1 MKPINRLRLT
11 ALPLT
16 ASVLLNGCFWNRN
29 NYDIRKYQDKATV
42 RKQFNDNLDLTK
54 PQTDEHA
61 VPEDFVWIGEA
72 EDAELTGIVTEMTGE
87 FEGYNGRGYVGN
99 FTGDDD
105 TVMFTVEVPADGVY
119 NLEFDTVSVGSDKQ
133 NPVEVDGQTV
143 GTISTHMAN
152 AFTDSRLNGI
162 YLTKGSH
169 KITAATGWGYYYVD
183 RLVVTPGTPIPDEAY
198 EVTAPLSDAKAFD
211 NSKRLYQFL
220 CDCYGR
226 YTITGQYCDTGKFG
240 KEMTLIEEQTGLF
253 PAILGLDM
261 MDYSP
266 SRTELGGKVDKAVG
280 YAKDFY
286 VNSGGIVTMCWHWT
300 PPKQYLIN
308 NEEHPWYSGF
318 SKEHTTISLDAIADG
333 TDAAGKAALLA
344 DIDAICEAME
354 PLKEAQVPILWR
366 PLHEASGGWFW
377 WGNCKP
383 QSYLWLWNLLYD
395 RMVNEHGLHNLI
407 WVWNG
412 QSKDWYPGDST
423 VDIIGTDIYAPPH
436 AYSSQ
441 SAAFQELTG
450 WSSTRKL
457 IALTENGVM
466 PDPAN
471 IQRDRAVW
479 SWFCTWGGEYLHQ
492 LNIASENYTDFSMWD
507 AVYQSED
514 TLALDDLPCL
524 WTYPMSRT
532 AS

>member
-1 MKPINRLRLT
+1 MALLT
-11 ALPLT
+11 
-16 ASVLLNGCFWNRN
+16 GCLWNRN
-29 NYDIRKYQDKATV
+29 TYDIKKYQDKLTV
-42 RKQFNDNLDLTK
+42 RKTFNDSLDMTK
-54 PQTDEHA
+54 PDTDEDA
-61 VPEDFVWIGEA
+61 VPEDFVWVGEA
-72 EDAELTGIVTEMTGE
+72 EDAELTGSVTAQTGE
-87 FEGYNGRGYVGN
+87 FEGFYGSGYVGN
-99 FTGDDD
+99 FTGADD
-105 TVMFTVEVPADGVY
+105 TVMFTVEVPASGIY
-119 NLEFDTVSVGSDKQ
+119 NFCFSTVSVGSDKL

-152 AFTDSRLNGI
+152 GFTDSQLNGI
-162 YLTKGSH
+162 YLTAGKH
-169 KITAATGWGYYYVD
+169 RIAAATDWGYYYVD
-183 RLVVTPGTPIPDEAY
+183 RLVVTAGTPIPDSVY
-198 EVTAPLSDAKAFD
+198 DVTASLSDPNAFD
-211 NSKRLYQFL
+211 NSRRLYKFL

-240 KEMTLIEEQTGLF
+240 KEMVSIEEKTGHY
-253 PAILGLDM
+253 PAMLGLDM
-261 MDYSP
+261 MDYCP

-318 SKEHTTISLDAIADG
+318 YKEHTTISLDAIADG
-333 TDAAGKAALLA
+333 SDAAGKEALLA
-344 DIDAICEAME
+344 DIDAICAAME

-377 WGNCKP
+377 WGDCKP
-383 QSYLWLWNLLYD
+383 ESYVWLWKLLYD
-395 RMVNEHGLHNLI
+395 RMVNVHGLHNLI

-423 VDIIGTDIYAPPH
+423 VDVIGTDIYAPAH
-436 AYSSQ
+436 SYASQ

-450 WSSTRKL
+450 WTDGRKL

-466 PDPAN
+466 PDPEF

-479 SWFCTWGGEYLHQ
+479 SWFCTWGGEFIHN
-492 LNIASENYTDFSMWD
+492 LNIPSEDYTDFSMWEK
-507 AVYQSED
+507 VYQSGD

-524 WTYPMSRT
+524 WYYPIS
-532 AS
+532 